1 MTLSH
6 LHLHINFCIFAAPKK
21 NIMKYSKLIVAF
33 IALFAITLNASAQ
46 KTATSGSTVMNV
58 TINNNHFTHVDLINA
73 YGNERK
79 VYSSTDIVKDK
90 FSMNLSLD
98 NDIYRFDFGSD
109 KYFLVVVKKGET
121 VNLTIDA
128 DNLQYVPSVT
138 GSPSMLFVQEAT
150 NYSAQ
155 KKNKLDSLNDA
166 LQNDSRQ
173 KYWSKI
179 AQDINLFKQ
188 TNDDVDNYILAAFK
202 DLDTLSILCKN
213 MAPNGKIKSSDL
225 DAFVNSANKSLKNF
239 DNNYR
244 PFASYLENVDKY
256 YDFSN
261 GRIKGYEDFYTTLN
275 QYLRDLKSR
284 HDLAEKSLGNCY
296 NDVKVLIALRDSL
309 VYNNLMSQK
318 KNKTNWVDRVISL
331 VNTKSATA
339 LRERQ
344 NYEQQFTTNKD
355 IAASLVEGSQEI
367 VKQIV
372 NGYQTQ
378 YNDVDS
384 YINSR
389 LLDLIKAN
397 KNDIAVLMF
406 LDMFPKEQNAALHQE
421 VINALHTTYPEHPI
435 VKERWNI
442 MNSPAGKTAIGAIAP
457 DLAFKDPSGNIRR
470 LSDLRGKVVLLDFWA
485 SWCGPCR
492 RESPNVRNVYNK
504 YHDLGFDIFSVSLDR
519 DANSWKKAIQ
529 DDQLVWPNHVSD
541 LKYWS
546 SEAAAIYGVR
556 SIPCMFLLDREG
568 RIVAKDLRG
577 EALERAVKQ
586 MLGQ

>member
-21 NIMKYSKLIVAF
+21 NIMKYSKLIFAF

-261 GRIKGYEDFYTTLN
+261 GRIKGYEDFYTTLD